1 MILPVLSD
9 RVKKD
14 CLTCFLPALAAAMIL
29 SGCGPKEP
37 LVLST
42 QRVTSS
48 SISVP
53 FVTPRSDLC
62 AATSIEMISSYWH
75 ATTSYTPRL
84 SQEEL
89 DARTLIPAKGGT
101 LQIEL
106 MATARANGLLAYT
119 LAPTLDALLHELEKQ
134 HPVIVLLNRG
144 YSWYPLWHYAPV
156 TGYNKKDQTILM
168 HFSDRPNEAMNVATF
183 KRLWERSGNWGVV
196 LLPPGYLPAT
206 ASSKA
211 FLRSAYDLEKTGMRD
226 NAIIAYRSALQRWPK
241 DIDILFALANA
252 YYHSNKFTAAEKYY
266 RKLLSIEPLHPLALN
281 NLSDLLC
288 RTGRRKQA
296 MAIIKK
302 AVSNNSEI
310 QSIINATQKEIL
322 GGCTLQRTH

>member
-1 MILPVLSD
+1 M
-9 RVKKD
+9 KKNHRIH
-14 CLTCFLPALAAAMIL
+14 LLLALATLSIL
-29 SGCGPKEP
+29 NGCASKEP
-37 LVLST
+37 LIST
-42 QRVTSS
+42 EHNTSS
-48 SISVP
+48 GIKVP
-53 FVTPRSDLC
+53 FVAPRSDLC
-62 AATSIEMISSYWH
+62 GATSIEMVSSYWQSITH
-75 ATTSYTPRL
+75 YTPSL
-84 SQEEL
+84 SQKEL
-89 DARTLIPAKGGT
+89 DARTLIPTKGGT

-106 MATARANGLLAYT
+106 VATARANGLLVYT
-119 LAPTLDALLHELEKQ
+119 IAPTFDALIYELEKQ
-134 HPVIVLLNRG
+134 HPVIVLLNRS

-168 HFSDRPNEAMNVATF
+168 HFSNQPNEAMNIATF

-196 LLPPGYLPAT
+196 LIPPGYMPAS

-241 DIDILFALANA
+241 DVDILFALANA

-288 RTGRRKQA
+288 HTSRRNEA
-296 MAIIKK
+296 MVIIKK
-302 AVSNNSEI
+302 AVSDDMEI
-310 QSIINATQKEIL
+310 QSIINATQKKIL
-322 GGCTLQRTH
+322 KGCTLQASQKN

>member
-1 MILPVLSD
+1 
-9 RVKKD
+9 VKKNHRIH
-14 CLTCFLPALAAAMIL
+14 LLLALATLSIL
-29 SGCGPKEP
+29 NGCASKEP
-37 LVLST
+37 LIST
-42 QRVTSS
+42 EHNTSS
-48 SISVP
+48 GIKVP
-53 FVTPRSDLC
+53 FVAPRSDLC
-62 AATSIEMISSYWH
+62 GATSIEMVSSYWQSITH
-75 ATTSYTPRL
+75 YTPSL
-84 SQEEL
+84 SQKEL
-89 DARTLIPAKGGT
+89 DARTLIPTKGGT

-106 MATARANGLLAYT
+106 VATARANGLLVYT
-119 LAPTLDALLHELEKQ
+119 IAPTFDALIYELEKQ
-134 HPVIVLLNRG
+134 HPVIVLLNRS

-168 HFSDRPNEAMNVATF
+168 HFSNQPNEAMNIATF

-196 LLPPGYLPAT
+196 LIPPGYMPAS

-241 DIDILFALANA
+241 DVDILFALANA

-288 RTGRRKQA
+288 HTSRRNEA
-296 MAIIKK
+296 MVIIKK
-302 AVSNNSEI
+302 AVSDDMEI
-310 QSIINATQKEIL
+310 QSIINATQKKIL
-322 GGCTLQRTH
+322 KGCTLQASQKN